1 MTISAHMRTAMF
13 LVGAGVLLF
22 GSAGT
27 FSIPAFWVYLAILAA
42 IVVAS
47 FMLLDPELL
56 HERMRPGGKPLPL
69 GVMLAT
75 AVFSLHCVVAGL
87 DRGRLHWSD
96 TVPLWL
102 EVIGFVVMIAAQLL
116 AFWAMRA
123 NRFFSSIVRIQSDRG
138 QYVVTAGPYAF
149 VRHPGY
155 VAGILLIL
163 ASGIALGSWLATAF
177 VVATNLPFLLYR
189 IVVEE
194 RVLQSQ
200 LPGYAGYAQRV
211 RWRLLPGLW

>member
-1 MTISAHMRTAMF
+1 MRTAMF

-27 FSIPAFWVYLAILAA
+27 LSIPAFWVYLAILAA
-42 IVVAS
+42 VFVAS

-75 AVFSLHCVVAGL
+75 VVFSLHWIIAGL

-102 EVIGFVVMIAAQLL
+102 EVIGFVMMVAAQLL
-116 AFWAMRA
+116 AFWAMRI

-155 VAGILLIL
+155 VAGILLIF
-163 ASGIALGSWLATAF
+163 ASGIALGSWLAAAF

-200 LPGYAGYAQRV
+200 LPDYAEYAQRV

>member
-1 MTISAHMRTAMF
+1 MRTAMF

-27 FSIPAFWVYLAILAA
+27 LSIPAFWVYLAILAA
-42 IVVAS
+42 VFVTS

-75 AVFSLHCVVAGL
+75 VVFSLHWIIAGL

-102 EVIGFVVMIAAQLL
+102 EVIGFVMMVAAQLL
-116 AFWAMRA
+116 AFWAMRI

-155 VAGILLIL
+155 VAGILLIF
-163 ASGIALGSWLATAF
+163 ASGIALGSWLAAAF

-200 LPGYAGYAQRV
+200 LPDYAEYAQRV